1 MKPLCQQCPLYTDL
15 QKQEE
20 WIPVDC
26 EIHDDDRVAIIGETP
41 GGSEISAGRPF
52 VGPGGQV
59 LQRALELNN
68 IPREQ
73 CRIDNAL
80 ACRPPQGDLAGYMLR
95 LGRRNSAR
103 RKKGEPE
110 WLTPQ
115 TCCKPRLFGNLKD
128 FSNFLLLGKEPAAA
142 LRGGSPAPMRM
153 RGTCEVI
160 PAPWDKKKK
169 IKVAYTLHP
178 DFVLHSPKWEPV
190 FQHDIAKAFRFFSG
204 NLKWDDPNIEILNSI
219 KDLRRALKIFQD
231 SNKLIAYDVETDGVI
246 SLITN
251 LRCIGISNDDYAVV
265 WPVRSIQGDP
275 FWSEQEEKE
284 SKKILQEFFSDTA
297 LPIVGHNAG
306 QFDRTVMEQYLGI
319 TPRLDADTILL
330 HLLTDNEMPHNLG
343 FVGSFYTDFTEA
355 WKADHTATTAQTDKE
370 LYVYCAKDACVTARI
385 APILGQEVKKRN
397 QWHLLEREHKLQS
410 IGAGMQRLGLR
421 VDLGKAREREAA
433 FERKLIEETRVAQE
447 IAGKDFNPNSTHQLR
462 NLLFSSWALSPVK
475 YNEKTGDPST
485 DDDSLRRMIT
495 DYGLDEE
502 RVRFLQSIRLVRRYG
517 KLLGTYLRPLRLI
530 TQTYGSG
537 GLVRRGIVLR
547 SGRVHPS
554 YNRLPATGRYSSS
567 GPNAQN
573 IPYDFRDL
581 FIPEE
586 GHVFVGTDMDQLA
599 LRLIAE
605 EANAKR
611 LLKSFADG
619 YDPHNETM
627 EMVYGSA
634 IWEMD
639 GAPKDRKKKGEGT
652 FKSMRG
658 ITKNVRYAWQY
669 AASVP
674 KIHEQV
680 ISAEDENGKL
690 VYAHLKKRDI
700 RQVVRGLERAD
711 PEIPRWWRAMQALY
725 RKQGFVSDTFW
736 GRRRDF
742 RDEEK
747 INEIVNHPVQAGGAV
762 IVHEA
767 MLELVL
773 GDEGT
778 STEGISKGNTIP
790 FDFENN
796 LGLVNQCHDS
806 LVFEVPEDDA
816 EEISKQLTACM
827 TRKRKHNPRIVYTAE
842 AEIGMNWK
850 EV

>member
-1 MKPLCQQCPLYTDL
+1 MKPLCQQCPLHTDL
-15 QKQEE
+15 QTQGE

-26 EIHDDDRVAIIGETP
+26 EEHDDDRVAIIGETP
-41 GGSEISAGRPF
+41 GGSEVSVGRPF
-52 VGPGGQV
+52 VGPGGHE
-59 LQRALELNN
+59 LQRALEAVGIDRN
-68 IPREQ
+68 E
-73 CRIDNAL
+73 CRIDNAI
-80 ACRPPQGDLAGYMLR
+80 ACRPTNNDLPGYMLR
-95 LGRRNSAR
+95 LGRKNSKR
-103 RKKGEPE
+103 RRDKQSE
-110 WLTPQ
+110 WMTPQ
-115 TCCKPRLFGNLKD
+115 ACCKPRLHANIKKFTH
-128 FSNFLLLGKEPAAA
+128 FLCLGKESAAA
-142 LRGGSPAPMRM
+142 LRGGSPSVMRL
-153 RGTCEVI
+153 RGTCEEI
-160 PAPWDKKKK
+160 RAPWDPDRV
-169 IKVAYTLHP
+169 IKVAYTIHP
-178 DFVLHSPKWEPV
+178 DFVLRNPKWQPV
-190 FQHDIAKAFRFFSG
+190 FEHDIRKAFRFFSG
-204 NLKWDDPNIEILNSI
+204 TLKWVDPEIKL
-219 KDLRRALKIFQD
+219 LRSLDELKASLEQFK
-231 SNKLIAYDVETDGVI
+231 SMGLPVAYDVETDDKI
-246 SLITN
+246 SLTAN
-251 LRCIGISNDDYAVV
+251 LRCIGISNDSYAVV
-265 WPVRSIQGDP
+265 WPVLSIKGQLFLGRED
-275 FWSEQEEKE
+275 EEKA
-284 SKKILQEFFSDTA
+284 KQMLRAFFTS
-297 LPIVGHNAG
+297 PPVPVVGHNAG
-306 QFDRTVMEQYLGI
+306 QFDRTVMEQYLGV
-319 TPRLDADTILL
+319 TPKLAADTILL

-355 WKADHTATTAQTDKE
+355 WKADHTATTARTDRE
-370 LYVYCAKDACVTARI
+370 LYIYCAKDACVTARV
-385 APILGQEVKKRN
+385 APVLGRQVKKRD
-397 QWHLLEREHKLQS
+397 QWHLLECEHKLQS

-421 VDLGKAREREAA
+421 VDLGKAREREFA

-447 IAGKDFNPNSTHQLR
+447 IAGAEFNPNSTHQLR
-462 NLLFSSWALSPVK
+462 NLLFSSWGLSPVK

-495 DYGLDEE
+495 DYGLEE
-502 RVRFLQSIRLVRRYG
+502 EKTRFLQSIRLVRRYG

-530 TQTYGSG
+530 TETYGSG
-537 GLVRRGIVLR
+537 GTMRRGIVLR
-547 SGRVHPS
+547 GGRVHPS

-567 GPNAQN
+567 DPNAQN

-586 GHVFVGTDMDQLA
+586 GHVFVGADMDQLE

-605 EANAKR
+605 EANAER

-627 EMVYGSA
+627 EMVYGA
-634 IWEMD
+634 AVWEMD
-639 GAPKDRKKKGEGT
+639 GAPEDRKKKGAGT

-669 AASVP
+669 AAAVP
-674 KIHEQV
+674 RIHEQV

-711 PEIPRWWRAMQALY
+711 PEIPRWWRSMQSLY
-725 RKQGFVSDTFW
+725 RRQGFIGDTLW

-747 INEIVNHPVQAGGAV
+747 INELVNHPIQAGGAAL
-762 IVHEA
+762 VHEA

-773 GDEGT
+773 GEEGA
-778 STEGISKGNTIP
+778 STEGIGGGDVLP

-806 LVFEVPEDDA
+806 LVFEVPEERA
-816 EEISKQLTACM
+816 EEVCKQLTETM
-827 TRKRKHNPRIVYTAE
+827 TRKRKTNPRILYTAE